1 MKVINTTESD
11 RRLPDGTRVDRGKSA
26 EVDDVL
32 GADLLDQGWGKAPAK
47 KAPAKKAPAKNS
59 APADEPPPDGGE
71 PEGA

>member
-47 KAPAKKAPAKNS
+47 KAPAKNS